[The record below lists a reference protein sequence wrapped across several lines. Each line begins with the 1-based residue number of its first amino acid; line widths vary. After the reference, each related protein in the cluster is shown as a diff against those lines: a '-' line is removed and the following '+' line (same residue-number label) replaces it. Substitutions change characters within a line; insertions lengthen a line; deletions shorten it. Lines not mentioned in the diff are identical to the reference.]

1 MSLKQRL
8 CGLLAALLC
17 TAAFAADPYPNKPVM
32 LMVPYPAGGAS
43 DGLARVYA
51 PPMQARLGQP
61 VLVENLGGATGS
73 LAAQKVLRAP
83 ADGYYM
89 FLGSPNELILA
100 PMDWPPTPPRQP
112 RTASP

>member
-17 TAAFAADPYPNKPVM
+17 TAAFAADPYPSKPVM
-32 LMVPYPAGGAS
+32 VMVPYPVGGAS

-61 VLVENLGGATGS
+61 VLVENRPGAGAT
-73 LAAQKVLRAP
+73 
-83 ADGYYM
+83 
-89 FLGSPNELILA
+89 LG
-100 PMDWPPTPPRQP
+100 
-112 RTASP
+112 AS